1 MKEITKEFIVD
12 AIKNN
17 LERFTKIIIKHA
29 KNDKDLDVSL
39 ENKDEILSILQNAI
53 QDSKRLDFLL
63 NTQSIV
69 LTEYDDEDINFMVA
83 TPCYMSS
90 YEYYSTGETERKAI
104 DNSIIVDKLRKGLQ
118 NHVKV

>member
-39 ENKDEILSILQNAI
+39 ENKDEILSILQNVI
-53 QDSKRLDFLL
+53 QDSKRLDFLI
-63 NTQSIV
+63 NTQSII
-69 LTEYDDEDINFMVA
+69 LTEYDDKEITYVVA

-90 YEYYSTGETERKAI
+90 YEYYCMAETERKAI
-104 DNSIIVDKLRKGLQ
+104 DNSIITEKFKKELRNAKM
-118 NHVKV
+118 